1 MFRICRG
8 VLARCMLPPC
18 DYDECKELI
27 IAAATAAAA
36 AVVCVQTLASISRRL
51 SPTCYTVAPLL
62 RQSARQSDDYDGQ
75 CTFWSQASYDA
86 SNGTTDKSCR
96 LDDAFVIVHLTGDK
110 AANGRICS
118 LLLEICSV
126 VIQSEKS
133 NNLHECFVNSKT
145 ANFTILYTQLQTHKS
160 SNLVEMLP
168 HEVLHYLTHA
178 LK

>member
-8 VLARCMLPPC
+8 VLARCTLPPC

-36 AVVCVQTLASISRRL
+36 AVVCFQTLASISRRL
-51 SPTCYTVAPLL
+51 SPTCYTVVPLL

-118 LLLEICSV
+118 LLLEICAV

-145 ANFTILYTQLQTHKS
+145 TNFTILYTAVT
-160 SNLVEMLP
+160 N
-168 HEVLHYLTHA
+168 A
-178 LK
+178 